1 MNTLGK
7 LQKWY
12 MAQCD
17 GDWEHAYGVKIITL
31 DNPGWSLTIDLEGT
45 DLQGLGFERMSVE
58 RSEGDWLV
66 CRVEQ
71 ERFLADGGPN
81 NLDEILT
88 VFLDWV
94 ERSQSSARCR
104 PSQDRV

>member
-1 MNTLGK
+1 MSTLEE

-31 DNPGWSLTIDLEGT
+31 DNPGWSITIDLEGT
-45 DLQGLGFERMSVE
+45 ALEGLGFERISVE
-58 RSEGDWLV
+58 RSEADWLV

-71 ERFLADGGPN
+71 ERFLADGGPE
-81 NLDEILT
+81 NLDEMLT
-88 VFLDWV
+88 VFLVWV
-94 ERSQSSARCR
+94 EQPRAVS
-104 PSQDRV
+104 PSRR